1 MESWS
6 PHIQRLQQRRPQTLN
21 LRGRCHMDK
30 IKTELVNRF
39 ETLKKIGLTPD
50 REQKI
55 LAEINGPLT
64 HDPDDLSPVS
74 STAENGRLTAPDM
87 SLYDYHDFLVLQ
99 QSTPAKG
106 NYTNRVRSID
116 ELLEKDK
123 QRAADGFPRK
133 IKVGRM
139 IKPGKGGKDKVVVV
153 PNTVEEKF
161 IHDPSFSTEE
171 EESSAGGSGD
181 GQEGEV
187 IGEQPV
193 RPDQQSGAGPGQG
206 EDGEHEMESNAYDL
220 GRILTEQFELP
231 NLKDKG
237 KRRSLTRYTYDLTD
251 KNRGFGQVL
260 DKKATLRKIIQTNI
274 NLGRLSEE
282 GPIDPTEFLI
292 SPKDKVYRILSRE
305 KDFESQAVVFF
316 VRDYSGSMAG
326 KTTDL
331 IVAQHV
337 MIYSWLLYQYSH
349 QVESRFILH
358 DTSAK
363 EVPNFYTY
371 YNSKVAGGTQVSSAY
386 RLVNEIVQNESLATD
401 YNIYI
406 FHGTD
411 GDDWDTEGKEA
422 IPELKKMLAYAN
434 RIGVS
439 IAQHSSGAQ
448 GKTEVDRYLNK
459 SGLLKEHPDLIRL
472 DVFNEDA
479 EEQRLIDG
487 IRSLIS

>member
-1 MESWS
+1 
-6 PHIQRLQQRRPQTLN
+6 
-21 LRGRCHMDK
+21 MDK
-30 IKTELVNRF
+30 IRTNLIKSFEELKRN
-39 ETLKKIGLTPD
+39 GLSAD
-50 REQKI
+50 REHKI
-55 LAEINGPLT
+55 LTEINGPLF
-64 HDPDDLSPVS
+64 HAPVESEVIVDQGAAGLPNDPK
-74 STAENGRLTAPDM
+74 M
-87 SLYDYHDFLVLQ
+87 SIYDYQDFLVLQ
-99 QSTPAKG
+99 KTTAAKG
-106 NYTNRVRSID
+106 NYTNRIRSID

-133 IKVGRM
+133 IRVGRM
-139 IKPGKGGKDKVVVV
+139 IKPGKGGKDKVVVI

-161 IHDPSFSTEE
+161 MHDPSFSTEE
-171 EESSAGGSGD
+171 EESSAGGHGE

-193 RPDQQSGAGPGQG
+193 RPEQQGGAGPGQG

-274 NLGRLSEE
+274 SLGRLSEE
-282 GPIDPTEFLI
+282 AEIDPTEFLI

-316 VRDYSGSMAG
+316 LRDYSGSMAG

-337 MIYSWLLYQYSH
+337 MIYSWLLYQYAH

-363 EVPNFYTY
+363 EVDNFYTY

-386 RLVNEIVQNESLATD
+386 RLVNDIVQNESLATD

-422 IPELKKMLAYAN
+422 IPELKKMLKYAN
-434 RIGVS
+434 RVGVS

-448 GKTEVDRYLNK
+448 GKTEVDRYLSK
-459 SGLLKEHPDLIRL
+459 SGLLKEHQELLRL

-479 EEQRLIDG
+479 DESRLIDG
-487 IRSLIS
+487 IKALIS